1 MRAVAEGQTFWCFVQ
16 VEAEES
22 SEHSTSDDKVLAVSP
37 EVEPLGPRLF
47 ICCKGVSET
56 LYL

>member
-1 MRAVAEGQTFWCFVQ
+1 MRAVAEGQTFWCCVQ
-16 VEAEES
+16 VEAKER
-22 SEHSTSDDKVLAVSP
+22 SEHATSDDKVLAVSL

-47 ICCKGVSET
+47 ICGKGVPET